1 MEACGLRGF
10 HSVCK
15 QALYFFFIFSL
26 GQLCPVSA
34 LLGVVLCGHKEAI
47 NLNAIIAYG
56 KIKPDGISIS
66 Q

>member
-1 MEACGLRGF
+1 MVFTQFASKPF
-10 HSVCK
+10 I
-15 QALYFFFIFSL
+15 FFFIFSL